1 MSQARPTPPVSKP
14 PSKKIKKAEKRPQR
28 APGDRRLRLR
38 HMLFALL
45 LLPGILP
52 LLVSSTILINRNRAT
67 LKTQEQVL
75 LTHSAQQF
83 VGRLSDDLA
92 LRRSQLQQLGR
103 AAVGV
108 PGLTDIEARLRE
120 PWVQEIFQEFVAEQ
134 QGQMLMLTAV
144 AESRRGLIFGGSDSP
159 QVDEA
164 MIEVFDTALR
174 LGQVAYRF
182 VPLSTAQ
189 EPAVAMAVPVVG
201 TGGEALVLQALV
213 PVDFSESSTTAREA
227 FELDDFFLISSEGEF
242 LWSASRQQQV
252 QQALLR
258 SDLVADF
265 ARNPSFAVT
274 GDVDLEVGG
283 ERMSILAR
291 IVAVQET
298 GWGLVAHK
306 STDVAFKQV
315 QDMVF
320 ETVLSSVLAIMLA
333 FFFAIVASRWFS
345 QPIQRLAETSHEIAA
360 GKFDRRVP
368 VEGLMTAEI
377 ADMAVDF
384 NRMGDYVEKYIEQLR
399 RAAEANRSLF
409 ISSIRAFAAA
419 IDAKD
424 PYTRGHSER
433 VAAYSRSIA
442 RYLGLPKDMQERVWI
457 SGVLHD
463 VGKIGVQDRVLLKQG
478 VLTPEEFE
486 QMKQHPGIGAEI
498 IEPIS
503 ALREMIPGIR
513 WHHEAW
519 NGTGYP
525 DRLKGESI
533 PLMARIIGV
542 ADTFDA
548 ITTNRPYQT
557 ASSPEYAIETI
568 KKLTGT
574 RFDAKVVTAF
584 LLAWEAGHVR
594 LDRENADRRTAARA
608 PRSTAPGAPPQA
620 AAPPKAAAG

>member
-1 MSQARPTPPVSKP
+1 
-14 PSKKIKKAEKRPQR
+14 
-28 APGDRRLRLR
+28 
-38 HMLFALL
+38 
-45 LLPGILP
+45 
-52 LLVSSTILINRNRAT
+52 
-67 LKTQEQVL
+67 
-75 LTHSAQQF
+75 
-83 VGRLSDDLA
+83 
-92 LRRSQLQQLGR
+92 
-103 AAVGV
+103 
-108 PGLTDIEARLRE
+108 
-120 PWVQEIFQEFVAEQ
+120 
-134 QGQMLMLTAV
+134 
-144 AESRRGLIFGGSDSP
+144 
-159 QVDEA
+159 
-164 MIEVFDTALR
+164 
-174 LGQVAYRF
+174 
-182 VPLSTAQ
+182 Q
-189 EPAVAMAVPVVG
+189 EPAVAMAVPVASPVG
-201 TGGEALVLQALV
+201 DDILVLQALV
-213 PVDFSESSTTAREA
+213 PVDFSASSTTAREA

-274 GDVDLEVGG
+274 GDVELEVGG
-283 ERMSILAR
+283 EKVSILAR
-291 IVAVQET
+291 IVEVQET

-315 QDMVF
+315 KDMVF

-377 ADMAVDF
+377 ADMAGDF

-442 RYLGLPKDMQERVWI
+442 RYLGLPKDMQEKVWI

-486 QMKQHPGIGAEI
+486 QMKQHPGIGGEI

-608 PRSTAPGAPPQA
+608 PRTASPQSTPE
-620 AAPPKAAAG
+620 AAAG